1 MPDEVVVILA
11 GGLGTRM
18 SEETQVK
25 PKPMVDILGIP
36 LIVRIMNQY
45 AQFGFTNFVIC
56 AGYRGEVIKQYFANF
71 QTSFTDLDVDL
82 GTGRV
87 LPLQPSKFDWRVK
100 VIDTGADTMTGG
112 RLKRVES
119 HVSQTFFMTYGD
131 GVGDIDILRLLAHHR
146 ENGKLATLTAVP
158 EPSRFAILDI
168 DHTSSVVSFQEKPIE
183 EKRKISAGFFV
194 LEKPVLEL
202 IDGDDAVFERGPLE
216 ELSSR
221 NQLSAFIHRGYWQA
235 VDSLRDKTTLENA
248 IASGLYSGGLGH

>member
-25 PKPMVDILGIP
+25 PKPMVEVLGIP

-45 AQFGFTNFVIC
+45 AKFGFTNFVIC
-56 AGYRGEVIKQYFANF
+56 AGYRGEVIRQYFANF
-71 QTSFTDLDVDL
+71 HTSFTDIEVDL
-82 GTGRV
+82 GSGIV
-87 LPLQPSKFDWRVK
+87 MPIQPSKFDWKVK

-112 RLKRVES
+112 RLKRVAS

-131 GVGDIDILRLLAHHR
+131 GVGDIDISNLLAHHR
-146 ENGKLATLTAVP
+146 QNGKLATLTAVP
-158 EPSRFAILDI
+158 QPSRFAILDI
-168 DHTSSVVSFQEKPIE
+168 DNSSSVVSFQEKPIE
-183 EKRKISAGFFV
+183 EQRRINAGYFV

-202 IDGDDAVFERGPLE
+202 IDGDDVVFEIGPLE
-216 ELSSR
+216 ELASR

-235 VDSLRDKTTLENA
+235 VDSLRDKTLLENA
-248 IASGLYSGGLGH
+248 ISSGLYPGGIGH